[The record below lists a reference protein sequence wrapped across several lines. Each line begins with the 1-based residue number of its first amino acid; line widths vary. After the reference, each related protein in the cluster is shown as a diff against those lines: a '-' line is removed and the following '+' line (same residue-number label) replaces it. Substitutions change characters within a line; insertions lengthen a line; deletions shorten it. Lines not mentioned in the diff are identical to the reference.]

1 MPDVTFTVDGNK
13 LTAPSGTLLIEACK
27 SAGIEIPAF
36 CYYPGLSLQAAC
48 RMCVVRIEKMP
59 KLQTACTT
67 PVAEGMVV
75 QTETPEIAQA
85 RKATLQLLLGNHPL
99 DCPVCDAGGECEL
112 QDMTFKY
119 GAADSFYAEP
129 KNHREEQK
137 WSPVVYFDRP
147 RCILCYRCVRMC
159 GEGMDVFAL
168 GIQNR
173 GSSSVIAPNVPA
185 QMSPD
190 DLAHVDCEQCGMCID
205 ACPVGALTSGT
216 YRYKTRPWE
225 MNHVATICT
234 HCGDGCKTTL
244 GVRSTSDGAE
254 IVRGDN
260 RDKSG
265 INGDFLCNKGRYAF
279 DFANSP
285 DRITQP
291 MVRNASGVLQ
301 PVSWEQALEHVG
313 KKLRELRDTRGGKSI
328 GVVGGNRLTNE
339 EAYLLQKFAHTVLQ
353 TNNIDHHRTAD
364 YVTFAQALSG
374 TTGKTASQR
383 DVETSPAIFLIGGD
397 PTNQNPL
404 TAWNLRSN
412 VRINKA
418 RIYIANTE
426 EIKLR
431 RNAKAFLHV
440 APFAYGALAS
450 FIAGD
455 DSAVDAL
462 KHPGSDSQPLFDF
475 RASLWAEKEVVVLIG
490 SEMHG
495 GDLKRLLDFGKTVSG
510 RKFALLSDYV
520 NSRGAADMG
529 LLPDMLPGYT
539 PIGARG
545 SDSAGSNLAAEY
557 NIATEPGLNMLE
569 IFDAA
574 AQGNLSALYV
584 VGANPVARFGVDP
597 AALKNTFVVVQEM
610 FLTETAALADV
621 ILPAANLYEKSGS
634 VTNSYGDLQQVNKAG
649 DRAGVRT
656 DFEMIVRIADKM
668 GANMPALVPFGRGL
682 RADMGQTRGAQSGE
696 ADRHAVWLTANNL
709 EPRLSPFDPMA
720 ILDEINRLVPGYSL
734 LRLQL
739 LSGNDQHLSPAGT
752 DALVQIENRRDL
764 VLPAHD
770 GLFTS
775 GTLGRYSPML
785 LDLQQHEKGKTP
797 AMDQIA
803 AD

>member
-1 MPDVTFTVDGNK
+1 MADVTFTVDGNK
-13 LTAPSGTLLIEACK
+13 ITAPAGTLLIEACK

-75 QTETPEIAQA
+75 SSETPEIAQA

-185 QMSPD
+185 DLSPD
-190 DLAHVDCEQCGMCID
+190 ALAHVDCEQCGMCID

-225 MNHVATICT
+225 MNHVATVCT

-244 GVRSTSDGAE
+244 GVRSTSDGSE

-265 INGDFLCNKGRYAF
+265 MNGDFLCNKGRYAF
-279 DFANSP
+279 DFAN
-285 DRITQP
+285 DTNRVTQP
-291 MVRNASGVLQ
+291 LLRQADGRHK
-301 PVSWEQALEHVG
+301 PVSWEAALDHVG
-313 KKLRELRDTRGGKSI
+313 NKLRELRDTRGGESI
-328 GVVGGNRLTNE
+328 GVIGGNRLTNE
-339 EAYLLQKFAHTVLQ
+339 EAYLLQKFARTVLR

-364 YVTFAQALSG
+364 YVTFVQALSG
-374 TTGKTASQR
+374 NAHRTASQR
-383 DVETSPAIFLIGGD
+383 DTLTAPAILLVGGD
-397 PTNQNPL
+397 PTNQAPL
-404 TAWNLRSN
+404 TAWNLRTN
-412 VRINKA
+412 IRLNRAKL
-418 RIYIANTE
+418 YIANAE
-426 EIKLR
+426 PIKLR
-431 RNAKAFLHV
+431 RQAKAFVQV
-440 APFAYGALAS
+440 APFGYGALTS
-450 FIAGD
+450 FLSGDEAAGTGVSS
-455 DSAVDAL
+455 DSDAL
-462 KHPGSDSQPLFDF
+462 STF
-475 RASLWAEKEVVVLIG
+475 RDAVKSEENLLILIG
-490 SEMHG
+490 NELRG
-495 GDLKRLLDFGKTVSG
+495 AELERLIHFGLAMPNA
-510 RKFALLSDYV
+510 KFALLSDYA

-529 LLPDMLPGYT
+529 LLPDMLPGYVPVT
-539 PIGARG
+539 APGPMLELNAP
-545 SDSAGSNLAAEY
+545 AK
-557 NIATEPGLNMLE
+557 PGLDMLE

-574 AQGNLSALYV
+574 AQGKLSALYV
-584 VGANPVARFGVDP
+584 VASNPVSRYGLEP
-597 AALKNTFVVVQEM
+597 ALLKDTFVVVQDM
-610 FLTETAALADV
+610 FLTETALLADV

-634 VTNSYGDLQQVNKAG
+634 VTNSYGDIQQVKKAA
-649 DRAGVRT
+649 DRAGVRS
-656 DFEMIVRIADKM
+656 DFEMIVRIADKV
-668 GANMPALVPFGRGL
+668 GAHMQSLVPFGKGL
-682 RADMGQTRGAQSGE
+682 RADMGQSRGAQSGE
-696 ADRHAVWLTANNL
+696 ADRHTVWLTANNL
-709 EPRLSPFDPMA
+709 EPRLSPFDPFA
-720 ILDEINRLVPGYSL
+720 ILDEIQRLVPGYNRL

-739 LSGNDQHLSPAGT
+739 LSGNDQHLEPPT
-752 DALVQIENRRDL
+752 TELVQISGRRDM
-764 VLPAHD
+764 VLPSGD
-770 GLFTS
+770 TLFTS
-775 GTLGRYSPML
+775 GTLGRYSTML
-785 LDLQQHEKGKTP
+785 TDLQQNQSRPNLTQIE
-797 AMDQIA
+797 IA
-803 AD
+803 AE

>member
-1 MPDVTFTVDGNK
+1 MPDVTFTVDGKK
-13 LTAPSGTLLIEACK
+13 LTAPAGTLLIDACK

-48 RMCVVRIEKMP
+48 RMCVVRIEKIP

-75 QTETPEIAQA
+75 ATETPEIVQS
-85 RKATLQLLLGNHPL
+85 RKAMLQLVLGNHPL

-173 GSSSVIAPNVPA
+173 GSSSIIAPNVPA

-190 DLAHVDCEQCGMCID
+190 DLAHLDCEQCGMCID

-225 MNHVATICT
+225 MNHVATTCT

-244 GVRSTSDGAE
+244 GVRSTSDGSE

-279 DFANSP
+279 DFANND

-291 MVRNASGVLQ
+291 LVRQSNGEFK
-301 PVSWEQALEHVG
+301 PVSWEEAFDHVG
-313 KKLRELRDTRGGKSI
+313 KRFRELRDTRGGKSI
-328 GVVGGNRLTNE
+328 GVIGGNRLTNE
-339 EAYLLQKFAHTVLQ
+339 EAYLLQKFARTVLG

-364 YVTFAQALSG
+364 YVSFAQSLAG
-374 TTGKTASQR
+374 HGDRTASLR
-383 DVETSPAIFLIGGD
+383 DTLTAPAILVVGGD
-397 PTNQNPL
+397 PTNQAPG
-404 TAWNLRSN
+404 TAWNIRTN
-412 VRINKA
+412 VRNNRA
-418 RIYIANTE
+418 RLYVVNSA

-431 RNAKAFLHV
+431 RQAKAFVRL
-440 APFAYGALAS
+440 APFGYGALAGYL
-450 FIAGD
+450 AGD
-455 DSAVDAL
+455 NADGSSAVSDVNAL
-462 KHPGSDSQPLFDF
+462 SVF
-475 RASLWAEKEVVVLIG
+475 RDTVKAEESLLILIG
-490 SEMHG
+490 SELRG
-495 GDLKRLLDFGKTVSG
+495 AELKKLIDFGLSIPG
-510 RKFALLSDYV
+510 AKFALLSDYT

-539 PIGARG
+539 PVANN
-545 SDSAGSNLAAEY
+545 SAFAEY
-557 NIATEPGLNMLE
+557 NAPAEAGLDMVE

-574 AQGNLSALYV
+574 GRGEISALYV
-584 VGANPVARFGVDP
+584 VGSNPVARYNVDP
-597 AALKNTFVVVQEM
+597 TALKNTFVVVQEM

-634 VTNSYGDLQQVNKAG
+634 TTNSYGDLQQVKKAG

-668 GANMPALVPFGRGL
+668 GADVRKLVPFGKGL
-682 RADMGQTRGAQSGE
+682 RADMGQSRGAQSGE

-709 EPRLSPFDPMA
+709 EPKLSPFDPYA
-720 ILDEINRLVPGYSL
+720 ILDEIQRLVPGYNM

-739 LSGNDQHLSPAGT
+739 LSGNDQHLQPAASG
-752 DALVQIENRRDL
+752 LVQIGNRRDL
-764 VLPAHD
+764 VLPSGD
-770 GLFTS
+770 TLFTS
-775 GTLGRYSPML
+775 GTLGRYSAML
-785 LDLQQHEKGKTP
+785 NDVQQFQANQP
-797 AMDQIA
+797 LIQIQA

>member
-1 MPDVTFTVDGNK
+1 MPDVTFTVDGKK
-13 LTAPSGTLLIEACK
+13 LTAPAGTLLIDACK
-27 SAGIEIPAF
+27 SSGIEIPAF

-67 PVAEGMVV
+67 PVTEGMVV

-244 GVRSTSDGAE
+244 GVRSTSDGSE

-279 DFANSP
+279 DFANHP

-291 MVRNASGVLQ
+291 LVRQPNGELK
-301 PVSWEQALEHVG
+301 PVSWEQAFDHVG
-313 KKLRELRDTRGGKSI
+313 KKLRELRDQRGGKSI
-328 GVVGGNRLTNE
+328 GVIGSNRLTNE
-339 EAYLLQKFAHTVLQ
+339 EAYLLQKFARTVLG

-364 YVTFAQALSG
+364 YVTFAQALAG
-374 TTGKTASQR
+374 TKGRTASLR
-383 DVETSPAIFLIGGD
+383 DTLTAPAVLLVGGD
-397 PTNQNPL
+397 PTNQAPG
-404 TAWNLRSN
+404 TAWNLRTD
-412 VRINKA
+412 VRLNRA
-418 RIYIANTE
+418 RLYIANTE

-431 RNAKAFLHV
+431 RQAKAFLHLS
-440 APFAYGALAS
+440 PFGYNPLANYL
-450 FIAGD
+450 AGD
-455 DSAVDAL
+455 DTAASSAS
-462 KHPGSDSQPLFDF
+462 SDSTALSNF
-475 RASLWAEKEVVVLIG
+475 RDTVKAEEKLLILIG
-490 SEMHG
+490 SELRG
-495 GDLKRLLDFGKTVSG
+495 ADLKNFIKFGLTIPG
-510 RKFALLSDYV
+510 AKFALLSDYA

-539 PIGARG
+539 PVTA
-545 SDSAGSNLAAEY
+545 ANTFAEY
-557 NIATEPGLNMLE
+557 NAPAAPGLDMLE

-574 AQGNLSALYV
+574 GRGELSALYI
-584 VGANPVARFGVDP
+584 VGSNPVARYSVDP
-597 AALKNTFVVVQEM
+597 ATLKNTFLVVQDM

-656 DFEMIVRIADKM
+656 DFEMIIRIADRM
-668 GANMPALVPFGRGL
+668 GANISALVPFSKGT
-682 RADMGQTRGAQSGE
+682 RADMGQSRGAQSGE

-709 EPRLSPFDPMA
+709 EPKLSPFDPWTV
-720 ILDEINRLVPGYSL
+720 LDEIQRLVPGYNL

-739 LSGNDQHLSPAGT
+739 LSGNDQHLEPA
-752 DALVQIENRRDL
+752 APAELVQITNRRDL
-764 VLPAHD
+764 ILPAND
-770 GLFTS
+770 TLFTS
-775 GTLGRYSPML
+775 GTLGRYSTML
-785 LDLQQHEKGKTP
+785 NDVQQFQANEP
-797 AMDQIA
+797 LIQIQA
-803 AD
+803 TGD